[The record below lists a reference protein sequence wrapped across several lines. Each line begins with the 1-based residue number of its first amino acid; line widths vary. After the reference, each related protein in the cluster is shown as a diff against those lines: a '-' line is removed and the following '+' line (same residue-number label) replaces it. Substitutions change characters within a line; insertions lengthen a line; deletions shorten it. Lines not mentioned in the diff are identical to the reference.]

1 MNGKKLVAAA
11 IVLAA
16 AQIAFLS
23 WMIAGRAAVLRDG
36 QEVLLKVEP
45 VDPRD
50 FLRGDYVILT
60 YEIRNVPVK
69 LVENAPAGE
78 FVSEGGPIF
87 VRLAKDADG
96 FWRAR
101 SAFLGDVESYSLPRS
116 PDEVYLRGLVSAGWS
131 LGPDASFSVDYGI
144 DRYYVPEGQ
153 GREIES
159 DMRERPFG
167 VLAAIGKDGVAQIK
181 ALMDGDTKLYEEPL
195 Y

>member
-1 MNGKKLVAAA
+1 MNGKKLVVAA

-23 WMIAGRAAVLRDG
+23 WMIAGRAAVLRNG
-36 QEVLLKVEP
+36 QDVLLKVEP

-69 LVENAPAGE
+69 LVENAPVGE
-78 FVSEGGPIF
+78 FTSESGPIF
-87 VRLAKDADG
+87 VRLGKDADG
-96 FWRAR
+96 YWRAR
-101 SAFLGDVESYSLPRS
+101 SASLGQADGAPEAG
-116 PDEVYLRGLVSAGWS
+116 EVDIRGSVSAGWS

-144 DRYYVPEGQ
+144 DRYYVPEGE
-153 GREIES
+153 GRAIEI

-167 VLAAIGKDGVAQIK
+167 VVAAIGKDGVPMIK